1 MVCLSGLVERLRL
14 CRVVGKYVEIGDVIG
29 LSMEGVA
36 FLHHSLNMRNHLGRN
51 NVPGGQVVGSRTAV
65 GYVRVSTDM
74 QAVDGLSFGCTES
87 RDQVLL

>member
-36 FLHHSLNMRNHLGRN
+36 FLHHSY
-51 NVPGGQVVGSRTAV
+51 VIPTARRF
-65 GYVRVSTDM
+65 RVSTDM

-87 RDQVLL
+87 RYQVLL